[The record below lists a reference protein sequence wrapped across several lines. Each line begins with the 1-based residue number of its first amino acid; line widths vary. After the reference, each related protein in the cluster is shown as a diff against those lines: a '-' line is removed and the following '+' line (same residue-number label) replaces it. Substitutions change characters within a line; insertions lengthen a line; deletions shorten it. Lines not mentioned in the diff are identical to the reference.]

1 MRLITGEHSLLNI
14 SNGRRTNLLMLSRV
28 SSSLNNFANPKI
40 SSLETRAP
48 VLTYN
53 NNIVSTDIM
62 ISMLH
67 IYGNIKQLYREKH
80 C

>member
-1 MRLITGEHSLLNI
+1 MRVITGEHNLLNK
-14 SNGRRTNLLMLSRV
+14 SNGGSTNLLMLSRV

-48 VLTYN
+48 VLTYIN
-53 NNIVSTDIM
+53 KIVNTDIT

-67 IYGNIKQLYREKH
+67 IYGM
-80 C
+80 